1 MRRMNTVEKEG
12 GESRSDWLH
21 GITPNGNQRLRDVKT
36 TIDLY
41 FTCSPEICHT
51 YTRSEQN
58 KRGGGMWKS
67 MGTES

>member
-1 MRRMNTVEKEG
+1 MQ
-12 GESRSDWLH
+12 
-21 GITPNGNQRLRDVKT
+21 GITPNGNQRLRDVRT

-58 KRGGGMWKS
+58 KRGGRDMKKYGHQVK
-67 MGTES
+67 GQTVRED

>member
-1 MRRMNTVEKEG
+1 M
-12 GESRSDWLH
+12 H

-41 FTCSPEICHT
+41 FTCSPEICNT

-58 KRGGGMWKS
+58 KRGGEGCEKVWALSHRSNGARGLVK
-67 MGTES
+67 EAYKEE